1 MCQQISCLYCNGL
14 LYFTDILHTISCNP
28 CIKLHIVLVAFKFD
42 FCPLIWILIPWICLL
57 CRIPRMDSSS
67 LHEMVIICD
76 TMISGCEMT
85 FDKQEVEVKDH
96 VVVNT
101 GY

>member
-1 MCQQISCLYCNGL
+1 
-14 LYFTDILHTISCNP
+14 
-28 CIKLHIVLVAFKFD
+28 
-42 FCPLIWILIPWICLL
+42 
-57 CRIPRMDSSS
+57 MDLRS

-76 TMISGCEMT
+76 TMIDGCEMT

-96 VVVNT
+96 VVVNK